1 MQLAVVPAGSSLVP
15 PSSLRLRVLLDDAVA
30 GSAVRKMMLAVPQG
44 LSLVADLQH
53 HIHRSLRRS
62 MPLQPLTL
70 SVEGFTLLPAQR
82 LADVLRDSD
91 LLLVRPAQDAQKFSL
106 LGCAGEP
113 RKRRRPLALAAS
125 PAADAKDS
133 GAGGRQHSTPMQPW
147 SQASAKLAML
157 ALPAP
162 EEGMAM
168 DVSPAADSQDNAQDS
183 TAGHRQHRR
192 RMQPFSQTSAN
203 PAMMALPAPEDN
215 MRESDAP
222 SAAESLPDAN
232 ASDLWQP
239 IARTALPGEVIR
251 FRLRGPDGLTG
262 FQAARCLAAS
272 AVDGV
277 SQVSLR
283 SSSQVAAWSIPADA
297 LLQVSVI
304 KAFMADDSSSKA
316 IPVPEVSKSARQPK
330 LPVVEERSGPLVRNE
345 AENEQLRH
353 AVKDQFD
360 FYFGDAN
367 YSRDNFL
374 RSLADGDGWTSVRHV
389 AKFNRVRELS
399 TDLDFLI
406 SCLKNSD
413 IVELSECCEYVRR
426 K

>member
-1 MQLAVVPAGSSLVP
+1 MQLAVIPAGASVVL
-15 PSSLRLRVLLDDAVA
+15 PSRLRLRVFLDAAVA
-30 GSAVRKMMLAVPQG
+30 GGAARKTMLAVPQG

-53 HIHRSLRRS
+53 HIHRSLRCS

-82 LADVLRDSD
+82 LEDVLRDSD
-91 LLLVRPAQDAQKFSL
+91 LLVVRPAEDAQKFSL
-106 LGCAGEP
+106 LVCARES
-113 RKRRRPLALAAS
+113 RKRHKALALAAS
-125 PAADAKDS
+125 PAADAQDS
-133 GAGGRQHSTPMQPW
+133 GAGSRQHSIPMQQS
-147 SQASAKLAML
+147 SQASAKPAML

-162 EEGMAM
+162 EEGMALA
-168 DVSPAADSQDNAQDS
+168 VSPAADAQDS
-183 TAGHRQHRR
+183 RAGDRQHRR
-192 RMQPFSQTSAN
+192 RTQPCSRTSAN
-203 PAMMALPAPEDN
+203 PAMMALPALEVDIT
-215 MRESDAP
+215 ESAAP
-222 SAAESLPDAN
+222 PAAESLPNPN

-262 FQAARCLAAS
+262 FQAARCLTAF

-277 SQVSLR
+277 SQLSLQ
-283 SSSQVAAWSIPADA
+283 SSSQAAAWSMPADA
-297 LLQVSVI
+297 LLQVSVL
-304 KAFMADDSSSKA
+304 KAFKADDSSSKA
-316 IPVPEVSKSARQPK
+316 NPLPEVPKSARRPK
-330 LPVVEERSGPLVRNE
+330 LPVVEEGSAPLIRNE
-345 AENEQLRH
+345 ADELLCH

-367 YSRDNFL
+367 YPRDNFL
-374 RSLADGDGWTSVRHV
+374 RSQADGDGWTSFRLV

-406 SCLKNSD
+406 SCLKTSE
-413 IVELSECCEYVRR
+413 IVELSECCEYLRR